1 MKKAKIYD
9 ARQLPAFLTPKEFG
23 TLMGVCPKTV
33 QRMCRM
39 GELPAYKVGPRLW
52 RIDKNAALERL
63 NGWENLSPAQSGGAG
78 AAGSSPG
85 RGAKSIRKDPLMLEH
100 ERAQG

>member
-9 ARQLPAFLTPKEFG
+9 ARQLPAFLTPKEFSA
-23 TLMGVCPKTV
+23 LMGVCPKTV
-33 QRMCRM
+33 QKMCRM

-52 RIDKNAALERL
+52 RIDKNAALAWM
-63 NGWENLSPAQSGGAG
+63 NGENLSPAQSGGAG

-85 RGAKSIRKDPLMLEH
+85 RGAGSIRKSPLVFQH

>member
-23 TLMGVCPKTV
+23 ALLGVCPKTV
-33 QRMCRM
+33 QKMCRM

-52 RIDKNAALERL
+52 RIDKNAALAWM
-63 NGWENLSPAQSGGAG
+63 NGENLLPAQSGGAG
-78 AAGSSPG
+78 AAGN
-85 RGAKSIRKDPLMLEH
+85 IRKSPLVFQH

>member
-23 TLMGVCPKTV
+23 ALMGVCPKTV

-39 GELPAYKVGPRLW
+39 GELPAHKVGARLW
-52 RIDKNAALERL
+52 RIDKNAALAWQQER
-63 NGWENLSPAQSGGAG
+63 ENLSPAQSGGAG

-85 RGAKSIRKDPLMLEH
+85 RGAKSIRKDPLVLEH
-100 ERAQG
+100 ERA

>member
-9 ARQLPAFLTPKEFG
+9 ARQLPAFLTPQEYAE
-23 TLMGVCPKTV
+23 LMGLHPKTV

-39 GELPAYKVGPRLW
+39 GELPAHKEGLRKW
-52 RIDKNAALERL
+52 RIDKNAALA
-63 NGWENLSPAQSGGAG
+63 WQKENLSPAQSGDAG

-85 RGAKSIRKDPLMLEH
+85 RGAKSIRKSPPVLEH
-100 ERAQG
+100 

>member
-9 ARQLPAFLTPKEFG
+9 ARQLPAFLTPQEYAE
-23 TLMGVCPKTV
+23 LMGLHPKTV

-52 RIDKNAALERL
+52 RIDKNAALAWQGDFAE
-63 NGWENLSPAQSGGAG
+63 EKKKPASAG
-78 AAGSSPG
+78 TLTSFRVTG
-85 RGAKSIRKDPLMLEH
+85 
-100 ERAQG
+100 

>member
-9 ARQLPAFLTPKEFG
+9 ARQLPAFLTPQEFSA
-23 TLMGVCPKTV
+23 LMGVCPKTV
-33 QRMCRM
+33 QKMCRM

-52 RIDKNAALERL
+52 RIDKNAALAWV
-63 NGWENLSPAQSGGAG
+63 NGENLSPVQSGGAG

-85 RGAKSIRKDPLMLEH
+85 RGAGSIRKSPLVFQH

>member
-9 ARQLPAFLTPKEFG
+9 ARQLPAFLTPKEFRA
-23 TLMGVCPKTV
+23 LMGVCPKTV
-33 QRMCRM
+33 QKMCRM

-52 RIDKNAALERL
+52 RIDKNAALAWM
-63 NGWENLSPAQSGGAG
+63 NGENLSPAQSGGAG
-78 AAGSSPG
+78 AAGS
-85 RGAKSIRKDPLMLEH
+85 IRKSPLVFQH